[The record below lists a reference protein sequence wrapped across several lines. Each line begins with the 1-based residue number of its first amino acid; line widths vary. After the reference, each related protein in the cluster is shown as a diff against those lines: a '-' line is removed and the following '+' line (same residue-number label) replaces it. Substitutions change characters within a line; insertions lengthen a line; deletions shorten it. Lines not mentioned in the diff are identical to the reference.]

1 MFKKLTLILALS
13 CISITGLHAAYG
25 ENTLG
30 ENSAISN
37 ALIKRQVDES
47 TAGALLNTPYKG
59 FYQINSKYRNKKI
72 TFTKVKEKHS
82 FPDQRWTTLATSI
95 ANLAEAE
102 AFTTGSRI
110 SPRAT
115 AYVAF
120 YDANSLDIDRSK
132 IMHLTTS
139 ADGDPNTLAVLFV
152 EHKNRSKEKS
162 AIVSNNSGKG
172 STIYFFE
179 LAL

>member
-30 ENSAISN
+30 ENSAVPN
-37 ALIKRQVDES
+37 ALIESQVDEN

-59 FYQINSKYRNKKI
+59 FYQINSKFRNKKI
-72 TFTKVKEKHS
+72 TFTKVKEKKS
-82 FPDQRWTTLATSI
+82 FPDQRWTSLAKSI
-95 ANLAEAE
+95 ANLAESE

-110 SPRAT
+110 SPRAK

-120 YDANSLDIDRSK
+120 YDVNSMDIDRSK
-132 IMHLTTS
+132 ITHLTTS
-139 ADGDPNTLAVLFV
+139 IDGKPNTLAVLFI
-152 EHKNRSKEKS
+152 EHKNRSKSKS
-162 AIVSNNSGKG
+162 AIVGNNSGKS